1 MKAFGDMNLKACPSG
16 DARCS
21 WQGGGWSL
29 HSKGRKALPR
39 GYSLADR
46 ASCWAQPPR
55 VAVLLIA
62 ISKPVDALLRHRW
75 PSTRQGRAPGR
86 HRGNVCTHSTH
97 RLLASS
103 RARRVTSLACH
114 GFCTGMSDGG
124 SGLTLR
130 EYQSASVQRAVGQ
143 NVIISLPTNY
153 GKTLIAAKVIDHV
166 LSSPNT
172 REKHVLF
179 IVPTKALVSQQAKYC
194 RNHCDQ
200 KPAVDELCGMEMDKW
215 DELNW
220 TACLRRHQ
228 VLVGTP
234 EIFRRAMD
242 QGFLL
247 VSQLSLLVFD
257 ECHRAK
263 GNHPMAAIMAD
274 FVQHAPES
282 ERPRILGL
290 TASFFDGAM
299 KNRKQVEKHRLELE
313 LRLLSSIYSPDL
325 PDDASALTG
334 EGSQKT
340 WTRAT
345 WSPDPDAAAC
355 AAAFEEQVSH
365 GLGKVKDELG
375 NAAEYKDF
383 KKMGYRMQHV
393 LMQMGRRG
401 LQDYV
406 QKCIVKQF
414 ERNITE
420 LLELQQ
426 LPEEDRQ
433 QMKELL
439 GKLGVL
445 EKCLKALEPEMMQLP
460 SVQRSPTVSTKLL
473 KLQALLQEEP
483 RKSGKGIIFVERV
496 ALTVPLAMAL
506 NRDAGESIAEALYGQ
521 MTKQD
526 TDRTMLKLRE
536 GQIKVVVSTNSL
548 EEGIDVCDCNWV
560 VRYDWFSTTRAH
572 IQGSG
577 RARSQQAEIIY
588 FENDPDEEASKATV
602 MTNVAKDDRLKLNEE
617 ERDILHRNRR
627 RSAVPGIYPFD
638 NDGHGQRIDFFNC
651 QTIVTDWCQQVLK
664 EAFRSEGLFPN
675 YGGAEM
681 DTSRP
686 AVRVPTPEGFQVIT
700 SQEIDE
706 HWKGVS
712 LQQVIDKERLDNF
725 SKADRAKRRSLY
737 VAACILRRRGYL
749 DDRNIATVKAR
760 ELAAAKCCEG
770 PPPKKL
776 RFTGSFARNVE
787 PKAGNYKGAL
797 QEFLQQMSPHAKM
810 QDLLEYKGVMDDQGW
825 RVTVKVTTPQEIAT
839 SDNFAN
845 KKAAEQDAAKKLL
858 ERLCQH
864 HVSCA

>member
-1 MKAFGDMNLKACPSG
+1 MISDGEATIITDPPQI
-16 DARCS
+16 R
-21 WQGGGWSL
+21 SL
-29 HSKGRKALPR
+29 MANS
-39 GYSLADR
+39 
-46 ASCWAQPPR
+46 
-55 VAVLLIA
+55 
-62 ISKPVDALLRHRW
+62 
-75 PSTRQGRAPGR
+75 
-86 HRGNVCTHSTH
+86 
-97 RLLASS
+97 
-103 RARRVTSLACH
+103 
-114 GFCTGMSDGG
+114 TGMIDGG

-130 EYQSASVQRAVGQ
+130 GYQSASVQRAVGQ

-166 LSSPNT
+166 LSNQNT

-179 IVPTKALVSQQAKYC
+179 IVPTKALVNQQAKYC

-200 KPAVDELCGMEMDKW
+200 KPAVDELCGMEMEKW
-215 DELNW
+215 DEVKW
-220 TACLRRHQ
+220 TACLRQHQ

-242 QGFLL
+242 QGFLQ
-247 VSQLSLLVFD
+247 VAQLSLLVFD

-282 ERPRILGL
+282 QRPRILGL

-325 PDDASALTG
+325 PEDAASPAG
-334 EGSQKT
+334 SRDGSQKT
-340 WTRAT
+340 WTRVS
-345 WSPDPDAAAC
+345 WSPDPEAAAC

-365 GLGKVKDELG
+365 GLGKIKDELG
-375 NAAEYKDF
+375 NAAESKDF

-393 LMQMGRRG
+393 LLQMGRNG

-420 LLELQQ
+420 LLELQK
-426 LPEEDRQ
+426 LSEEHRQ
-433 QMKELL
+433 QMTELL

-445 EKCLKALEPEMMQLP
+445 EKCLQVLEPDMMQMP
-460 SVQRSPTVSTKLL
+460 SVKRSPQVSSKLL

-483 RKSGKGIIFVERV
+483 RKSGKGIIFVQQV

-506 NRDAGESIAEALYGQ
+506 NRDAGQTIAEALYGQ

-560 VRYDWFSTTRAH
+560 VRYDRFSTTRAH

-602 MTNVAKDDRLKLNEE
+602 MANVAKDDRLKLNDDESTMARKTCGGHHVTSASPQSSMLR
-617 ERDILHRNRR
+617 ERLHGPSGCIGGNRR
-627 RSAVPGIYPFD
+627 KTAVPGVYPFD
-638 NDGHGQRIDFFNC
+638 NDGQGQRIDFFNC
-651 QTIVTDWCQQVLK
+651 QTIVMDWCQQVLK

-675 YGGAEM
+675 YGGSEM
-681 DTSRP
+681 DASRP
-686 AVRVPTPEGFQVIT
+686 AVRVPTPDGFQVIA
-700 SQEIDE
+700 SEEIDE

-749 DDRNIATVKAR
+749 DDRNIANVKAT
-760 ELAAAKCCEG
+760 ELAAAKCREG

-776 RFTGSFARNVE
+776 RFTGSFARSVE

-797 QEFLQQMSPHAKM
+797 QEFLQQLSPHAKM
-810 QDLLEYKGVMDDQGW
+810 QDLLEYKSVMDDQGW
-825 RVTVKVTTPQEIAT
+825 RVTVQVTTPPEIAT

-845 KKAAEQDAAKKLL
+845 KKAAEQDAAKKVL
-858 ERLCQH
+858 ERLRQH
-864 HVSCA
+864 QTPCT